1 MILER
6 QDNASLVLS
15 QPPVRHCVARR
26 GKGSAGCKHAC
37 IFPEKQD
44 YKGKDGR
51 VNGNNWGTERK
62 KDVCKDKISMSIV
75 CREVTC

>member
-26 GKGSAGCKHAC
+26 GKRSAGCKHAC
-37 IFPEKQD
+37 IFPEKTIKERMGESMATTGAQR
-44 YKGKDGR
+44 GR
-51 VNGNNWGTERK
+51 EMFV
-62 KDVCKDKISMSIV
+62 KI
-75 CREVTC
+75 R